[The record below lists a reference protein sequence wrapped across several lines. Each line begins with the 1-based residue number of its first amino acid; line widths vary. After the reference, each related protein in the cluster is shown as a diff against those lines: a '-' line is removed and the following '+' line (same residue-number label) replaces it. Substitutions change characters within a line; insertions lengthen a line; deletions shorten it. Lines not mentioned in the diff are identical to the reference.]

1 MFSQRCKR
9 NNQYCR
15 FKSLNLPIMENILE
29 SNDIHMSWFAEK
41 LINLKEIN
49 QLDSIILIEQR
60 LKKILMILEIHQL
73 Y

>member
-1 MFSQRCKR
+1 
-9 NNQYCR
+9 
-15 FKSLNLPIMENILE
+15 MENILE

-49 QLDSIILIEQR
+49 QLDSIILLEQR